1 MNPKRGRLLA
11 FEPVDYDPKEY
22 RKRQSNPAYW
32 KRDGVRATF
41 DAVYAPSYPEI
52 EDAYSKAGKKIY
64 RPSGEDVAQEPA
76 EEASSEPSEATES
89 VTEDDFKVVDTD
101 AQVEAEKASD
111 EAEKAPQDSSQEAPS
126 EESVEE
132 DWRNLSWPKM
142 RSLATNFTDEP
153 VGSKAKAIEV
163 LEQAESEGKV

>member
-64 RPSGEDVAQEPA
+64 RPSGEVVAQPVQ
-76 EEASSEPSEATES
+76 EPSEATES

-101 AQVEAEKASD
+101 AQAEVEKASD
-111 EAEKAPQDSSQEAPS
+111 EAEKAPSEAS
-126 EESVEE
+126 VEESVEE